1 MYQYVMIGIRYGVY
15 SVLVCYVGTVLLVCI
30 VLMIQCYRFIMEGI
44 IKLFC
49 YGVYEFFMLR
59 RLNCN

>member
-30 VLMIQCYRFIMEGI
+30 LWMIQSFWFIMEGI

-49 YGVYEFFMLR
+49 YGVYNVFYVKKGKL
-59 RLNCN
+59 

>member
-15 SVLVCYVGTVLLVCI
+15 SVLVCILW
-30 VLMIQCYRFIMEGI
+30 MIQCYWFIMEGI

-49 YGVYEFFMLR
+49 YGVYSVFYVKKGKL
-59 RLNCN
+59 